1 MMAPRRPQN
10 RRKPA
15 KRAPTPEVKAV
26 ATATAP
32 PPQPAAK
39 EVAKKTVD
47 LPPSITL
54 KELADLLGVTPVQII
69 KQLMRNGVMANVNQT
84 LDYDMAAVVATDFGF
99 DIREA
104 HKAASQPLAPA
115 ATKKYR
121 RFYEE
126 PSKDQIIRPPVV
138 TIMGH
143 VDHGKTS
150 LLDAIRK
157 TNVTA
162 SEAGGITQHIG
173 AYQVEI
179 DGRRITFLD
188 TPGHEAF
195 TAMRARGAE
204 VTDIAILVVA
214 ADEGVMPQTIEA
226 LDHARAAGVP
236 IIVAINKID
245 KPGANPD
252 LVKKQLGEHNVMF
265 EEWGGDV
272 IAVPVSAKK
281 KQGIS
286 ELLENILVVAEVGEL
301 KANPNRPAI
310 GAVVEA
316 EMDKTQGSLAT
327 ILIQTG
333 TLHLGDIVVVGNT
346 WGRVKA
352 MFNDKGKRVKKAEP
366 STPVITLGLNA
377 VPVAGD
383 TMEVV
388 ASEKEARVILEKRL
402 AEQKKETIGPK
413 KLTNLEELY
422 SQIREGQVKELDII
436 LKTDVQGSIE
446 PVKLSLEKLST
457 DQVKVK
463 VIHSGPG
470 SINESDVMLAIASKG
485 IIIGF
490 NSKPEPGAK
499 RLAEGEGVDVRTYSV
514 IYNLV
519 EDVEKAMKGLLEPV
533 YVDVVDGHA
542 EIRAVFPAG
551 KKTKVAGVMVSE
563 GKLVRSSLIRVIRGG
578 KPLHQSTVSSL
589 RRFKEDVKEVAAG
602 LECGVGV
609 EGFHDFAAGDILE
622 SYHRERTT

>member
-1 MMAPRRPQN
+1 MARPRRKNPRQN
-10 RRKPA
+10 PRPA
-15 KRAPTPEVKAV
+15 KKAPAPEVKA
-26 ATATAP
+26 AAG
-32 PPQPAAK
+32 PPQAPAREAT
-39 EVAKKTVD
+39 KKAVE
-47 LPPSITL
+47 LPLSITV
-54 KELADLLGVTPVQII
+54 KELADLLGVTPVQIV

-84 LDYDMAAVVATDFGF
+84 LDYDMAAVVATDLGF
-99 DIREA
+99 DVREA
-104 HKAASQPLAPA
+104 PKSVSQSLAPA

-126 PSKDQIIRPPVV
+126 PSQDQVIRPPVV

-173 AYQVEI
+173 AYQVEV

-195 TAMRARGAE
+195 TAMRARGAQ

-236 IIVAINKID
+236 IVVAINKID

-252 LVKKQLGEHNVMF
+252 MVKKQLGEHNVMF

-301 KANPNRPAI
+301 KANPDRPAI

-366 STPVITLGLNA
+366 STPVIVLGLNA

-388 ASEKEARVILEKRL
+388 ASEKEARAILERRL
-402 AEQKKETIGPK
+402 AEQRKETIGPK

-446 PVKLSLEKLST
+446 PIKLSLEKLST

-470 SINESDVMLAIASKG
+470 SINESDIMLAIASKG

-490 NSKPEPGAK
+490 NIRPEPGAK
-499 RLAEGEGVDVRTYSV
+499 RLAEVEGVDIRTYSV

-533 YVDVVDGHA
+533 YMDVVDGHA
-542 EIRAVFPAG
+542 EVRAIFSAG
-551 KKTKVAGVMVSE
+551 KKTKVAGVMVTE
-563 GKLVRSSLIRVIRGG
+563 GRLVRSSLIRVIRGG
-578 KPLHQSTVSSL
+578 KPVHQSTVSSL

-609 EGFHDFAAGDILE
+609 EGLDNFAVGDILE

>member
-1 MMAPRRPQN
+1 MAPRRPY
-10 RRKPA
+10 RPRPA
-15 KRAPTPEVKAV
+15 KAAAAPKVKA
-26 ATATAP
+26 AIP
-32 PPQPAAK
+32 PPQPQPPVQEA
-39 EVAKKTVD
+39 AKKTVD
-47 LPPSITL
+47 LPPSIML
-54 KELADLLGVTPVQII
+54 KDLGDLLGVTPVQII
-69 KQLMRNGVMANVNQT
+69 KQLMRNGVMATVNQA
-84 LDYDMAAVVATDFGF
+84 LDYDMAAVIATDMGF

-104 HKAASQPLAPA
+104 PKAALKPEASE

-126 PSKDQIIRPPVV
+126 PSKDQVIRPPVV

-157 TNVTA
+157 SNVIA

-204 VTDIAILVVA
+204 VTDIAVLVVA

-236 IIVAINKID
+236 IIIAINKID
-245 KPGANPD
+245 KPGANPEI
-252 LVKKQLGEHNVMF
+252 VKSQLGEHNVMF
-265 EEWGGDV
+265 EEWGGNV

-316 EMDKTQGSLAT
+316 EMDKTQGPLAT

-333 TLHLGDIVVVGNT
+333 TLHLGDIVAVGNT
-346 WGRVKA
+346 WGKIKA

-366 STPVITLGLNA
+366 STPVIVLGLNA

-383 TMEVV
+383 TMDVV
-388 ASEKEARVILEKRL
+388 ASEKEARAILEKRE
-402 AEQKKETIGPK
+402 AEQRKETIGPK
-413 KLTNLEELY
+413 KLTNLDELY
-422 SQIREGQVKELDII
+422 SKIKEGQVKELDII
-436 LKTDVQGSIE
+436 LKTDVQGSVE
-446 PVKLSLEKLST
+446 PIRLSLEKLST

-470 SINESDVMLAIASKG
+470 SINEADIMLAIASQG

-499 RLAEGEGVDVRTYSV
+499 RLAEVEGVDIRTYSV
-514 IYNLV
+514 IYHLV

-542 EIRAVFPAG
+542 EIRAIFPAG
-551 KKTKVAGVMVSE
+551 KKTRVAGVMVSE
-563 GKLVRSSLIRVIRGG
+563 GKLSRNSLLKVIRGG
-578 KPLHQSTVSSL
+578 KPVHQSTVSSL
-589 RRFKEDVKEVAAG
+589 RRFKEDVKEVTAG
-602 LECGVGV
+602 MECGVGI
-609 EGFHDFAAGDILE
+609 EGFHEFAVGDTLE